1 MPNRGLKRAVLIALL
16 SAWASK
22 TFAKKSGETIS
33 GRVLLF
39 LRPGAI
45 SELSQGRKVLLVS
58 GTNGKTSTTRFLV
71 RIIEQLGA
79 VTTSPSGSNL
89 SWGVAGSLLKRAS
102 FAVLEVDELHLAN
115 VITQTQPEVVLLLNL
130 TRDQLHRMHEV
141 KRVADRWREI
151 AERSP
156 NTTFVVDIDD
166 PFVNYATQNAA
177 KVFRISFGGR
187 SHPDGAVCPNCG
199 GYIKWS
205 SGLYECSCGLS
216 NKSYEKL
223 LVAANAPERNSIL
236 ANIAGSLIGA
246 PWLEVSPSELERTI
260 NIKSGGVTA
269 TIRLTKNPASWTE
282 ALTGI
287 NSHQVILILNARE
300 VDGIDTSWLYDVD
313 FQILQGR
320 KVVVTGERALD
331 MQYRLHV
338 QGIES
343 IAVENFT
350 TAITEFASGE
360 HVQVL
365 SAYTAFFELS
375 R

>member
-39 LRPGAI
+39 LRPSAI
-45 SELSQGRKVLLVS
+45 SELSQGRRVLLVS

-89 SWGVAGSLLKRAS
+89 SWGVAGSLLKRANY
-102 FAVLEVDELHLAN
+102 AVLEVDELHLAN
-115 VITQTQPEVVLLLNL
+115 VIKQTQPEVVLLLNL

-151 AERSP
+151 AEQSP
-156 NTTFVVDIDD
+156 DTTFVIDIDD
-166 PFVNYATQNAA
+166 PFVNYATQKAA
-177 KVFRISFGGR
+177 KVLRVSFGGR

-199 GYIKWS
+199 GYMKWS
-205 SGLYECSCGLS
+205 SGSYECSCGLS
-216 NKSYEKL
+216 NKSYDKL
-223 LVAANAPERNSIL
+223 LVATSAPERNSIL
-236 ANIAGSLIGA
+236 ANIAGSVIGA
-246 PWLEVSPSELERTI
+246 PWLEVERTI
-260 NIKSGGVTA
+260 SIESGGVTA
-269 TIRLTKNPASWTE
+269 SIRLTKNPASWTE

-287 NSHQVILILNARE
+287 NSNQVILILNARE

-331 MQYRLHV
+331 IQYRLHV

-343 IAVENFT
+343 IAAESFA
-350 TAITEFASGE
+350 TAISQFSSGE